1 MIVQNI
7 TLSAHVERLYR
18 DHDIAEVVAIIE
30 RERGPMLDAERTA
43 RRRRSIIEM
52 CSRLRS
58 HGTLSQAKPPP
69 GMPRPAHIMLD
80 PETRSYFDL
89 GAADRKLL
97 VHDVFRRVLVWI
109 ADEDLLPLCPTLNP
123 IGGM

>member
-1 MIVQNI
+1 MIAQNI

-18 DHDIAEVVAIIE
+18 DHDIREVVEIIE
-30 RERGPMLDAERTA
+30 RERGPMEDPEREA

-69 GMPRPAHIMLD
+69 GIPKPAYVQLD
-80 PETRSYFDL
+80 PETRDYFDL
-89 GAADRKLL
+89 GAAERKMIFHECL
-97 VHDVFRRVLVWI
+97 RRVLVWI